1 MKLCKMTFWLCNTL
15 IYVLIFWFQRLVSV
29 EQCDLIS
36 SSSTW
41 GCVLCCLLFQ
51 VDFSQG
57 FVDFFVLVP
66 VSIPAYW
73 VVKWWLF
80 FFVPALGGIQLHF
93 TEFQGNLLCFSSQIV
108 LYSNASWKTLKML
121 LVWCLHPVI
130 VSVLKAVRGWCFVN
144 KFKRCCSVCC

>member
-1 MKLCKMTFWLCNTL
+1 MTFWLCNTL

-80 FFVPALGGIQLHF
+80 FCRSSGWHSASFYRVSRKSVVFQLADCSLQQRKLKN
-93 TEFQGNLLCFSSQIV
+93 TENAPCLMPPPSKCQCAKGCSWMV
-108 LYSNASWKTLKML
+108 LSE
-121 LVWCLHPVI
+121 
-130 VSVLKAVRGWCFVN
+130 
-144 KFKRCCSVCC
+144 